1 MAAEFPIILRR
12 WLLRED
18 GQWWQGWGFVQVLT
32 FQRRG
37 CLMAW
42 EIIASIG
49 MQTALFLLGGYAMVL
64 RNDWSTKDLKEDLKV
79 MEGDLKKLAQVITQI
94 AVQDIRIDNLT
105 SLMVNLQHELSDL
118 RRGDGW
124 IEHKREQR

>member
-1 MAAEFPIILRR
+1 MTGS
-12 WLLRED
+12 ED
-18 GQWWQGWGFVQVLT
+18 VLGSY
-32 FQRRG
+32 FRG

-64 RNDWSTKDLKEDLKV
+64 RNDWSTKDLKEDLRL
-79 MEGDLKKLAQVITQI
+79 MEEDLKKLAQVITQI

-105 SLMVNLQHELSDL
+105 SLIVNLQHELSDL

>member
-1 MAAEFPIILRR
+1 
-12 WLLRED
+12 
-18 GQWWQGWGFVQVLT
+18 
-32 FQRRG
+32 
-37 CLMAW
+37 MAW

-64 RNDWSTKDLKEDLKV
+64 RNDWSTKDLKEELES
-79 MEGDLKKLAQVITQI
+79 MEEELKKLAQVITQI

-105 SLMVNLQHELSDL
+105 SLVINLQHELSDL

-124 IEHKREQR
+124 IDRTRNDKG

>member
-1 MAAEFPIILRR
+1 
-12 WLLRED
+12 
-18 GQWWQGWGFVQVLT
+18 
-32 FQRRG
+32 
-37 CLMAW
+37 
-42 EIIASIG
+42 
-49 MQTALFLLGGYAMVL
+49 
-64 RNDWSTKDLKEDLKV
+64 

-105 SLMVNLQHELSDL
+105 SLIVNLQHELSDL

>member
-1 MAAEFPIILRR
+1 
-12 WLLRED
+12 
-18 GQWWQGWGFVQVLT
+18 
-32 FQRRG
+32 
-37 CLMAW
+37 MAW

-124 IEHKREQR
+124 IERIRNDKG

>member
-1 MAAEFPIILRR
+1 
-12 WLLRED
+12 
-18 GQWWQGWGFVQVLT
+18 
-32 FQRRG
+32 
-37 CLMAW
+37 
-42 EIIASIG
+42 
-49 MQTALFLLGGYAMVL
+49 MVL

-124 IEHKREQR
+124 IERIRNDKG

>member
-1 MAAEFPIILRR
+1 
-12 WLLRED
+12 
-18 GQWWQGWGFVQVLT
+18 
-32 FQRRG
+32 
-37 CLMAW
+37 MAW

-64 RNDWSTKDLKEDLKV
+64 RNDWSTKDLKEELES
-79 MEGDLKKLAQVITQI
+79 MEEELKKLAQVITQI

-124 IEHKREQR
+124 IDRIRNDKG

>member
-1 MAAEFPIILRR
+1 
-12 WLLRED
+12 
-18 GQWWQGWGFVQVLT
+18 
-32 FQRRG
+32 
-37 CLMAW
+37 MAW

-64 RNDWSTKDLKEDLKV
+64 RNEWSTKDLKEDLES
-79 MEGDLKKLAQVITQI
+79 MDEELKKLAQVITQI

-105 SLMVNLQHELSDL
+105 SLLVNLQHELSDL

>member
-1 MAAEFPIILRR
+1 
-12 WLLRED
+12 
-18 GQWWQGWGFVQVLT
+18 
-32 FQRRG
+32 
-37 CLMAW
+37 MAW

-94 AVQDIRIDNLT
+94 AVQGYTD
-105 SLMVNLQHELSDL
+105 
-118 RRGDGW
+118 
-124 IEHKREQR
+124 

>member
-1 MAAEFPIILRR
+1 
-12 WLLRED
+12 
-18 GQWWQGWGFVQVLT
+18 
-32 FQRRG
+32 
-37 CLMAW
+37 
-42 EIIASIG
+42 

-64 RNDWSTKDLKEDLKV
+64 RNDWSTKDLKEELES
-79 MEGDLKKLAQVITQI
+79 MEQELKKLAQVITQI

-124 IEHKREQR
+124 IERIRNDKG

>member
-1 MAAEFPIILRR
+1 
-12 WLLRED
+12 
-18 GQWWQGWGFVQVLT
+18 
-32 FQRRG
+32 
-37 CLMAW
+37 MAW

-64 RNDWSTKDLKEDLKV
+64 RNDWSTKDLKEDLKS

-105 SLMVNLQHELSDL
+105 SLIVNLQHELSDL

-124 IEHKREQR
+124 IERIRNDKG

>member
-1 MAAEFPIILRR
+1 
-12 WLLRED
+12 
-18 GQWWQGWGFVQVLT
+18 
-32 FQRRG
+32 
-37 CLMAW
+37 MAW

-64 RNDWSTKDLKEDLKV
+64 RNEWSTKDLKEELES
-79 MEGDLKKLAQVITQI
+79 MEQELKKLAQVITQI

-124 IEHKREQR
+124 IERMRNDKG

>member
-1 MAAEFPIILRR
+1 
-12 WLLRED
+12 
-18 GQWWQGWGFVQVLT
+18 
-32 FQRRG
+32 
-37 CLMAW
+37 MAW

-64 RNDWSTKDLKEDLKV
+64 RNDWSTKDLKEDLKL

-124 IEHKREQR
+124 IERIRNDKG

>member
-1 MAAEFPIILRR
+1 
-12 WLLRED
+12 
-18 GQWWQGWGFVQVLT
+18 
-32 FQRRG
+32 
-37 CLMAW
+37 MAW

-64 RNDWSTKDLKEDLKV
+64 RNDWSTKDLKEELES
-79 MEGDLKKLAQVITQI
+79 MEQELKKLAQVITQI

-124 IEHKREQR
+124 IERIRNDKG